1 MEPKPMPPENEPT
14 IEIKLCSEA
23 DLALLNKAI
32 PAPGYHEKRFA
43 EQEDGK
49 SSYLI
54 AWQNDVPVGHLNLK
68 WEGSGPQV
76 SQYLPNTP
84 ELNAIGVW
92 PPEKRSQGIGGQ
104 LIVQAEAM
112 AKEKG
117 FKQVALAVSLD
128 NPRAKELYEKHGYKD
143 WGHGEYFDKWT
154 EKDSERKKIQHNDPC
169 YYLVKKLE
177 ED

>member
-1 MEPKPMPPENEPT
+1 MPPEDEPT
-14 IEIKLCSEA
+14 IEIKLCSEN

-32 PAPGYHEKRFA
+32 PEPGYHEKRF
-43 EQEDGK
+43 EQQQAGK

-54 AWQNDVPVGHLNLK
+54 AWQNGVPVGHLNLK
-68 WEGSGPQV
+68 WEGSGTQV
-76 SQYLPNTP
+76 SQYLSGTP

-92 PPEKRSQGIGGQ
+92 PPSMRSKGIGRQ
-104 LIVQAEAM
+104 LIAQAEAM

-117 FKQVALAVSLD
+117 FKQVALAVALD
-128 NPRAKELYEKHGYKD
+128 NPRAKELYEKNGYKD
-143 WGHGEYFDKWT
+143 WGHGEYFDRWT
-154 EKDSERKKIQHNDPC
+154 EKDSKGNEIQHDDPC